1 MLEKDLQIYDL
12 KEKIEASRLKVKK
25 LVGVL
30 EESLQEQLK
39 IPRLQ
44 ILHTEYQRLKE
55 IEKVNVDN
63 LMKRRADMKAQA
75 MTSGGKIAK
84 DDGMGVEIRKE
95 LTATRAKLKI
105 VQGKIRK
112 YGELGKIPMGASM
125 RTYQEDSSDSSMSS
139 SEE

>member
-1 MLEKDLQIYDL
+1 
-12 KEKIEASRLKVKK
+12 
-25 LVGVL
+25 
-30 EESLQEQLK
+30 
-39 IPRLQ
+39 
-44 ILHTEYQRLKE
+44 
-55 IEKVNVDN
+55 
-63 LMKRRADMKAQA
+63 MKRRADMKAQA

-112 YGELGKIPMGASM
+112 YGELGKTPMGASM